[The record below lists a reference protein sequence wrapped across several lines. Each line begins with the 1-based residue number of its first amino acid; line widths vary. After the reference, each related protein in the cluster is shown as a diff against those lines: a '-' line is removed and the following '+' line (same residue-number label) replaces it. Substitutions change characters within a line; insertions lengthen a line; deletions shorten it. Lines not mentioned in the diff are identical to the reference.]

1 MNLAEQQR
9 AFAAHLRDP
18 DRVPAPADIEP
29 RRMAIYRE
37 LFFNNLVD
45 LLGGAFPVA
54 RRILDTDC
62 WRQLIR
68 DFYADHHAHTPYFLE
83 LPREF
88 ADWLRA
94 RETRAGDEPAF
105 IDELAHYE
113 WVELA
118 LSISEEL
125 PPAAAAPCLSPLDQP
140 LDQPLAVSPLAWPL
154 AYRWPVHRLSPKYQ
168 PAEPPELPTFL
179 VVYRDA
185 ADTVQFL
192 EIGAETARLLDALE
206 RTPGL
211 TGREALAQPSAAA
224 DPAGAQAAESALS
237 ELLRLGVLFIVPPDW
252 SRES

>member
-45 LLGGAFPVA
+45 LLGSAFPVA
-54 RRILDTDC
+54 RRILGTDR
-62 WRQLIR
+62 WRRLVR
-68 DFYADHHAHTPYFLE
+68 DFYAGHRAHTPYFLE

-94 RETRAGDEPAF
+94 RETRGGEEPAF
-105 IDELAHYE
+105 LDELAHYE

-118 LSISEEL
+118 LSISEEV
-125 PPAAAAPCLSPLDQP
+125 PPAAAAPHLSP

-154 AYRWPVHRLSPKYQ
+154 AYRWPVHRLSPEYQ
-168 PAEPPELPTFL
+168 PAEPPALPTFL

-192 EIGAETARLLDALE
+192 EIGAETARLLDVLE
-206 RTPGL
+206 QAPGL
-211 TGREALAQPSAAA
+211 TGRALLAGQPAAPAVGMTGTAEQALA
-224 DPAGAQAAESALS
+224 D
-237 ELLRLGVLFIVPPDW
+237 LLRRGVLVVPAQDR
-252 SRES
+252 SDAA